1 LWRGVALCVFAQSD
15 THGDQTLP
23 RLNDRVRHGVLIP
36 TKMPNIENEKIA
48 VIGLGYVGLPVA
60 LSFGRKLPTVGFD
73 IRQRRVDELKKG
85 HDETLEVTTE
95 QLQAA
100 TKLEMTADPAKLS
113 DCTFYIV
120 AVPTPIDSNNRPDLG
135 PMISASKTIGP
146 HLKKGDIV
154 CYESTVY
161 PGVTEE
167 VCGPILDNLSGLKNG
182 VDYFLGYSP
191 ERINPGDKEHTF
203 EKIMKVVSGQTPDSL
218 ERVAKVYASVV
229 TAGVHRA
236 PSIKVAEAA
245 KVIENT
251 QRDLNIALM
260 NELALI
266 FDRMGIRTQD
276 VLDAAGTK
284 WNFLK
289 FSPGLVGGHCIGVD
303 PYYLTTKAQELGYL
317 PEVILAGRRI
327 NNNVG
332 PFIAQKTVKM
342 LVQHGETPLKK
353 AKVGILGLTFKE
365 NVPDLRNSKIPDIV
379 NELAQ
384 YGIDAMVHDPMGDPR
399 EAHEEYK
406 IEITPLEKFQQLD
419 ALILAVAHKEYISNP
434 AGIYERV
441 RDGGAVIDVK
451 SALSPTTKPPRG
463 IRLWSL

>member
-1 LWRGVALCVFAQSD
+1 MLLFSSM
-15 THGDQTLP
+15 LP
-23 RLNDRVRHGVLIP
+23 L
-36 TKMPNIENEKIA
+36 ENEKIA

-60 LSFGRKLPTVGFD
+60 ISFGRRLPTIGFD
-73 IRQRRVDELKKG
+73 IRQRRIDELKKG
-85 HDETLEVTTE
+85 QDETMEVTAD
-95 QLQAA
+95 QLASAKQ
-100 TKLEMTADPAKLS
+100 LEMTADPARLA

-120 AVPTPIDSNNRPDLG
+120 AVPTPIDENNRPDLG
-135 PMISASKTIGP
+135 PMISASKSIGP

-154 CYESTVY
+154 VYESTVY

-167 VCGPILDNLSGLKNG
+167 ICGPILDQLSGLKNG
-182 VDYFLGYSP
+182 TDYFLGYSP

-203 EKIMKVVSGQTPDSL
+203 EKITKVVSGQTPEALD
-218 ERVAKVYASVV
+218 RVAKVYSSVV

-266 FDRMGIRTQD
+266 FDRMGIRTAD
-276 VLDAAGTK
+276 VLEAAGTK
-284 WNFLK
+284 WNFLR

-327 NNNVG
+327 NNSIG
-332 PFIAQKTVKM
+332 PFIAQKCVKM
-342 LVQHGETPLKK
+342 LVSTDVALRK

-379 NELAQ
+379 KELATF
-384 YGIDAMVHDPMGDPR
+384 GIDAMVHDPLGDAR

-419 ALILAVAHKEYISNP
+419 AVILAVAHDEYIKNI
-434 AGIYERV
+434 GNIFERV

-451 SALSPTTKPPRG
+451 SALPANTKPPRG

>member
-1 LWRGVALCVFAQSD
+1 
-15 THGDQTLP
+15 
-23 RLNDRVRHGVLIP
+23 
-36 TKMPNIENEKIA
+36 MPAVEQETIA

-60 LSFGRKLPTVGFD
+60 LSFGAKVSTVGFD
-73 IRQRRVDELKKG
+73 IRQKRIDELKRG
-85 HDETLEVTTE
+85 IDDTREVTTE
-95 QLQAA
+95 QLTSA
-100 TKLEMTADPAKLS
+100 TKLELTADPARLA

-120 AVPTPIDSNNRPDLG
+120 AVPTPIDNNNRPDLG
-135 PMISASKTIGP
+135 PMISASRTVGP
-146 HLKKGDIV
+146 HLRKGDIV
-154 CYESTVY
+154 VYESTVY

-167 VCGPILDNLSGLKNG
+167 VCGPILEEKSGLKSG
-182 VDYFLGYSP
+182 VDFFLGYSP

-203 EKIMKVVSGQTPDSL
+203 ERIVKVVSGQDEASL
-218 ERVAKVYASVV
+218 DRVAKVYELVV

-276 VLDAAGTK
+276 VLAAAGTK
-284 WNFLK
+284 WNFLR
-289 FSPGLVGGHCIGVD
+289 FTPGLVGGHCIGVD

-317 PEVILAGRRI
+317 PEVILSGRRI

-332 PFIAQKTVKM
+332 PFIAEKCVKM
-342 LVQHGETPLKK
+342 LTRSDVALRK

-379 NELAQ
+379 AELAQ
-384 YGIDAMVHDPMGDPR
+384 YGVTAMVHDPMGDPH
-399 EAHEEYK
+399 EAMEEYK
-406 IEITPLEKFQQLD
+406 IQLAPLDRFTELD
-419 ALILAVAHKEYISNP
+419 AMILAVAHEDYIKDKDLLS
-434 AGIYERV
+434 RV
-441 RDGGAVIDVK
+441 RAGGVVIDVK
-451 SALSPTTKPPRG
+451 SVLDPRKVPKTVQY
-463 IRLWSL
+463 WSL

>member
-1 LWRGVALCVFAQSD
+1 MALAQ
-15 THGDQTLP
+15 
-23 RLNDRVRHGVLIP
+23 
-36 TKMPNIENEKIA
+36 EKIA

-60 LSFGRKLPTVGFD
+60 LSFGRKLATVGFD
-73 IRQRRVDELKKG
+73 IRPRRVEELKRG
-85 HDETLEVTTE
+85 HDETMEVTAE
-95 QLQAA
+95 QLASA
-100 TKLEMTADPAKLS
+100 TRLEMTADPSKLG

-120 AVPTPIDSNNRPDLG
+120 AVPTPIDSNNRPDLA
-135 PMISASKTIGP
+135 PMISASRTIGP

-154 CYESTVY
+154 VFESTVY
-161 PGVTEE
+161 PGVTED
-167 VCGPILDNLSGLKNG
+167 VCGPILDEKSGLKNG
-182 VDYFLGYSP
+182 SDYFLGYSP

-203 EKIMKVVSGQTPDSL
+203 EKIMKVVSGQTPEAL
-218 ERVAKVYASVV
+218 ERVAKVYGSVV

-276 VLDAAGTK
+276 VLEAAGTK

-289 FSPGLVGGHCIGVD
+289 FTPGLVGGHCIGVD
-303 PYYLTTKAQELGYL
+303 PYYLTMKAEELGYL
-317 PEVILAGRRI
+317 PEVILAGRRV
-327 NNNVG
+327 NNNVAA
-332 PFIAQKTVKM
+332 FLAQKTVKYLTAM
-342 LVQHGETPLKK
+342 DVPLRK

-365 NVPDLRNSKIPDIV
+365 NVPDLRNSKIPDIIK
-379 NELAQ
+379 ELAEF
-384 YGIDAMVHDPMGDPR
+384 GIDAMVHDPLGDPE

-406 IEITPLEKFQQLD
+406 VHITPLDKFTGLD
-419 ALILAVAHKEYISNP
+419 ALILAVSHREYLADID
-434 AGIYERV
+434 AIYARV

-451 SALSPTTKPPRG
+451 SVLPTKQPPRG
-463 IRLWSL
+463 IRQWSL

>member
-1 LWRGVALCVFAQSD
+1 VIVVF
-15 THGDQTLP
+15 LP
-23 RLNDRVRHGVLIP
+23 TMASL
-36 TKMPNIENEKIA
+36 EQEKIA

-60 LSFGRKLPTVGFD
+60 ISFGRKLPTVGFD
-73 IRQRRVDELKKG
+73 IRATRVEELKRG
-85 HDETLEVTTE
+85 HDDTLEVSDTD
-95 QLQAA
+95 LASA
-100 TKLEMTADPAKLS
+100 KKLDMTADPAKLA

-120 AVPTPIDSNNRPDLG
+120 AVPTPIDGNNRPDLT
-135 PMISASKTIGP
+135 PMISASRTIGP

-154 CYESTVY
+154 VYESTVY
-161 PGVTEE
+161 PGVTEDI
-167 VCGPILDNLSGLKNG
+167 CGPILDEKSGLKNG

-203 EKIMKVVSGQTPDSL
+203 EKILKVVSGQTPEAL
-218 ERVAKVYASVV
+218 ERVAVVYGSVV

-289 FSPGLVGGHCIGVD
+289 FTPGLVGGHCIGVD
-303 PYYLTTKAQELGYL
+303 PYYLTMKAEELGYL
-317 PEVILAGRRI
+317 PEVILAGRRV
-327 NNNVG
+327 NNNVA
-332 PFIAQKTVKM
+332 PFLAQKTVKYLTSM
-342 LVQHGETPLKK
+342 DVPLKK

-365 NVPDLRNSKIPDIV
+365 NVPDLRNSKIPDIIK
-379 NELAQ
+379 ELAE
-384 YGIDAMVHDPMGDPR
+384 YGIEAIVHDPMGDPK
-399 EAHEEYK
+399 EAHHEYGVH
-406 IEITPLEKFQQLD
+406 ITPLDKFQGLD
-419 ALILAVAHKEYISNP
+419 ALILAVSHRDYMKDVDA
-434 AGIYERV
+434 IYARV
-441 RDGGAVIDVK
+441 RDGGVVIDVK
-451 SALSPTTKPPRG
+451 SVLPVKQPPRG
-463 IRLWSL
+463 IRQWSL